1 MKKFRKIVA
10 IGLTVAMSVGLL
22 SGCGSSGGSSSDK
35 GAGSSSGGTVDKV
48 TIGLNDNWNDIS
60 PFGTM
65 SAMRTAIMYNFYE
78 YAAVR
83 KDFGCSLED
92 MKLECAKE
100 INKVDDLTYDVVF
113 YDNIKDAAGN
123 EITAED
129 YAWSATEMKKAGN
142 YEKLTSYLDSVTAK
156 DTYTAE
162 IKLSDNPLGTIEYI
176 LNIVP
181 VISKKAYEDSG
192 DGMTTKPVTTA
203 AYQVKEMIAG
213 STITLEKNKDYWQT
227 DDSKRSSVSTTNVDT
242 IVYKVVTE
250 ASQMATA
257 IQTGDIDVAQY
268 MDTTAIDPFY
278 ANGKATNGY
287 QVEQLNSNMMFTV
300 LPNMS
305 KDSIL
310 STSKELREAIY
321 YAINAE
327 DCLKASCGGY
337 GETLSAMANP
347 LSGDY
352 VESWKDR
359 DYYNYNI
366 ETAKQKLKDSG
377 VDVSGKTL
385 KILTQPAFN
394 LDKVA
399 EVIQAALQEIGINSK
414 IVNVEDALYQTYKT
428 DSKQFDLI
436 LDIKGTD
443 DYCTFPW
450 SLLFDNRS
458 FDGQTAN
465 FIKNDKLQELME
477 KSLSTDTHNED
488 SVNEFETYLDEN
500 AYAYGLFTR
509 ANYIVAKSGKV
520 SKFAYFSG
528 TYILPGSCEY

>member
-1 MKKFRKIVA
+1 
-10 IGLTVAMSVGLL
+10 
-22 SGCGSSGGSSSDK
+22 
-35 GAGSSSGGTVDKV
+35 
-48 TIGLNDNWNDIS
+48 
-60 PFGTM
+60 
-65 SAMRTAIMYNFYE
+65 
-78 YAAVR
+78 
-83 KDFGCSLED
+83 
-92 MKLECAKE
+92 
-100 INKVDDLTYDVVF
+100 
-113 YDNIKDAAGN
+113 
-123 EITAED
+123 
-129 YAWSATEMKKAGN
+129 
-142 YEKLTSYLDSVTAK
+142 
-156 DTYTAE
+156 
-162 IKLSDNPLGTIEYI
+162 
-176 LNIVP
+176 
-181 VISKKAYEDSG
+181 
-192 DGMTTKPVTTA
+192 MTTKPVTTA

-213 STITLEKNKDYWQT
+213 STSTLEKNKDYWQT
-227 DDSKRSSVSTTNVDT
+227 DDSKISSVSTTNVDT

-465 FIKNDKLQELME
+465 FIKDDKLQELME